1 MACSADYKSGE
12 TRCEPVSKAS
22 REAGFFFTVY
32 PAPNGPAPQA
42 VLELMLNGTMVA
54 QLPMPLSPADASGRI
69 QQLGRLPLDQLSP
82 DTYEMRAV
90 VKQGDAQVFKSVM
103 LRVVN

>member
-1 MACSADYKSGE
+1 
-12 TRCEPVSKAS
+12 
-22 REAGFFFTVY
+22 
-32 PAPNGPAPQA
+32 
-42 VLELMLNGTMVA
+42 
-54 QLPMPLSPADASGRI
+54 
-69 QQLGRLPLDQLSP
+69 LGRLPLDQLTP